1 MGFLIALAVIVLL
14 AFIAI
19 AVCASRY
26 YVGAFARATK
36 LDFLAMVRSPKALLQ
51 HRLAQRIGKACGKQ
65 GCDLLFN
72 VRVPKADGT
81 FLKADVVAVLAGGVY
96 VLSLM
101 QGSGR
106 VMGKAEEPSW
116 LMVPS
121 RRKDEGEYLIDNAL
135 TPVRECASA
144 LSAYLQMKGIEGV
157 AVRAA
162 VVCAPRLDCSGL
174 DCPDVVGFKAAMGL
188 FGGGSGEAAAEGE
201 SADGGLAESGAA
213 EGSAEGEGG
222 QLDASAR
229 RQIARTV
236 HVWALSKE
244 AVATA
249 TARDATAA
257 AQHAFDTLRG
267 AVPQTS
273 RADVASADLI
283 RRADR
288 IAAEKG
294 DFDGMVWDRVLE
306 IGDRL
311 LVEPDQETRA
321 DLVAELHLIARTSV
335 SLSRRLGIPME
346 AAGTSAV
353 NELAVGATR
362 PAAEGEGGWSRS
374 IVDEALKDADADAQ
388 RMDLDESDLFRGLKP
403 RSFSI
408 PGEGERTKMDY

>member
-1 MGFLIALAVIVLL
+1 MGFLIGLVVVVLV

-51 HRLAQRIGKACGKQ
+51 HRLASRIGKACGKE

-81 FLKADVVAVLAGGVY
+81 FLKADVVAVLASGVY
-96 VLSLM
+96 VMSFM
-101 QGSGR
+101 QGGGR

-135 TPVRECASA
+135 APVRECALA

-157 AVRAA
+157 PVRAA
-162 VVCAPRLDCSGL
+162 VVCSPRMDCSGL
-174 DCPDVVGFKAAMGL
+174 DSPDVVGLKDAMGL
-188 FGGGSGEAAAEGE
+188 FGASP
-201 SADGGLAESGAA
+201 DQAESG
-213 EGSAEGEGG
+213 E
-222 QLDASAR
+222 LDASAR
-229 RQIARTV
+229 RQIARAV

-244 AVATA
+244 AVAAA
-249 TARDATAA
+249 TARDATAV

-288 IAAEKG
+288 IVAEKG
-294 DFDGMVWDRVLE
+294 DFDGMAWDRVLE

-353 NELAVGATR
+353 NELAVGASR
-362 PAAEGEGGWSRS
+362 SAAEGEGGWSRS
-374 IVDEALKDADADAQ
+374 IVDEALRDADADAEQ
-388 RMDLDESDLFRGLKP
+388 LDLDDSALLKGLKP